1 MEQLSVVI
9 ITHNEEKNIG
19 RCIDAAKS
27 LADEIIVLDS
37 LSTDN
42 TINIA
47 RSKGA
52 KVWQEPFRG
61 YIGQKNRAIEFASFN
76 YIFSIDADEV
86 PDEKLISSIC
96 EAKKTFTYSAY
107 KMKRC
112 TNFCGRFI
120 RFGTWYPDRKIRLF
134 DKRVSRWG
142 GINPH
147 DKIIFDKPVAVK
159 YLEGEILH
167 YCYNTK
173 KEYADQST
181 RFSSIAAISLYE
193 AGIRTSLVKIIVNPT
208 WAFINDYFIRVG
220 FLNGKSGVAIAFK
233 QAHYTFLKHIK
244 LYRLQHRKP
253 DVLAKRQFSEA

>member
-19 RCIDAAKS
+19 RCIDAVKS

-42 TINIA
+42 TVSIA
-47 RSKGA
+47 RIKGA
-52 KVWQEPFRG
+52 KVWQESFRG
-61 YIGQKNRAIEFASFN
+61 YIEQKNRAIEFASFN

-86 PDEKLISSIC
+86 ADEKLVSSIRK
-96 EAKKTFTYSAY
+96 AKKTFIYNAY

-120 RFGTWYPDRKIRLF
+120 RFGTWYPDKKIRLF

-147 DKIIFDKPVAVK
+147 DKIVFDKPVAVK
-159 YLEGEILH
+159 YLDGEILH

-173 KEYADQST
+173 KEHADQSI
-181 RFSSIAAISLYE
+181 RFSSIAANSLYE
-193 AGIRTSLVKIIVNPT
+193 AGIRTSLLKIIVNPA
-208 WAFINDYFIRVG
+208 WAFINGYFIRGG
-220 FLNGKSGVAIAFK
+220 FLNGKSGFIIAVK
-233 QAHYTFLKHIK
+233 QVQYTFLKHIK
-244 LYRLQHRKP
+244 LYRLQHRKSN
-253 DVLAKRQFSEA
+253 VLAKRRFSEA